1 MRLLLPIL
9 LIIASVFAFI
19 TWTNPLLNEINALQ
33 AQSESLDVALDNSRK
48 LDAVWDD
55 ILARYQTFDQQD
67 INKLEKMVPDSVD
80 NIGLVFE
87 IDRLAAQYGIL
98 IENAQFDPVSED
110 EEVDTPTA
118 TQSRRPQAA
127 SNALYEAFDL
137 EFAVQGSY
145 ANFVAFLEK
154 LEKSLRLVDVRSV
167 TFNSSANAT
176 QSVSDVYRYNFTLT
190 TYRLRN

>member
-9 LIIASVFAFI
+9 LIIVSIFAFI
-19 TWTNPLLNEINALQ
+19 TWTNPLLAEINALQ
-33 AQSESLDVALDNSRK
+33 VRSESLDTALENSRK

-55 ILARYQTFDQQD
+55 ILTRYQTFDQQD
-67 INKLEKMVPDSVD
+67 INKLEKMVPNSVD

-110 EEVDTPTA
+110 EDADTPAA
-118 TQSRRPQAA
+118 TQSRRPQVAD
-127 SNALYEAFDL
+127 SSLYEAFDL

-154 LEKSLRLVDVRSV
+154 LEKSLRLVDIRSI